1 MAESPDP
8 ERLKHEALRR
18 ELEAVQRRRDN
29 YQTLLKDL
37 PEIFEGKFR
46 ERLRPL
52 QQHNENLQLEGLA
65 LREQIRRALPEA
77 SAAPSQPTPPLTPS
91 APQGAGTPPSSLQ
104 GEPVL
109 PPINERPSP
118 GPCGDGPEAA
128 GSEHGARGGVEEAAF
143 GWRSWL
149 DKASAEVRRRHAWL
163 LSGGLLLVLLMAALP
178 QANRLLTGR
187 GPGAGRQEGISS
199 RPATVPPVSPVSP
212 TRAERAKPVNP
223 QSRSAA
229 SLRIK
234 ASQPVWV
241 EVEAMDGRSLL
252 YSLFRGERSFP
263 LGQGLRI
270 RSGRP
275 DLIRVQRSGAKART
289 LGGVNDLGW
298 HTFREK
304 AN

>member
-65 LREQIRRALPEA
+65 LREQIRRALPDA

-91 APQGAGTPPSSLQ
+91 APQAADTPQSSLQ

-118 GPCGDGPEAA
+118 GPSGNGPEAA
-128 GSEHGARGGVEEAAF
+128 GSEHGAREVVEEAAF
-143 GWRSWL
+143 GRRSWL
-149 DKASAEVRRRHAWL
+149 DKAAAEVQRRHAWL

-178 QANRLLTGR
+178 QANRLLTGG

-199 RPATVPPVSPVSP
+199 RPATVPPVSPTP
-212 TRAERAKPVNP
+212 AGRAKPVNA

-275 DLIRVQRSGAKART
+275 DLIRVQRNGAKART

-298 HTFREK
+298 HTFRVK